1 MAKKALFVTL
11 LIGSSL
17 AAGVAEAAFSFS
29 GKLPTLPLAHPVTP
43 APQVINTPAPAY
55 LTSQGLT
62 GTCRV
67 ASASGC

>member
-17 AAGVAEAAFSFS
+17 VAGVAEAAFSFS
-29 GKLPTLPLAHPVTP
+29 GKLPTLPRTTP
-43 APQVINTPAPAY
+43 IIPIPQVVNTPAPAY